1 MIGVSVEAYGWKKQ
15 QRRSRCKEEEEKER
29 KLGVSVERDES
40 GGIEYNGHRRAWA
53 EIWDHCDT
61 GEPVKH
67 RLRGLSGLRYLDMQ
81 PAGS

>member
-29 KLGVSVERDES
+29 KLGVSVKRDES

-61 GEPVKH
+61 GEPVKD
-67 RLRGLSGLRYLDMQ
+67 RYETFRFT
-81 PAGS
+81 P